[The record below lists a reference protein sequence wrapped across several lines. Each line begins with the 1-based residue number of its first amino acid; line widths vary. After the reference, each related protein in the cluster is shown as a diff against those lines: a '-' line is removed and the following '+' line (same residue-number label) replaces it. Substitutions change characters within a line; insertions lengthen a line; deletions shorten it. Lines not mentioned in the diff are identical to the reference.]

1 MTTLHTRRQHPWIGF
16 VIACALVGA
25 WTVTG
30 RAQARD
36 RDSGQV
42 ERSTQT
48 LRLDPGGLLDL
59 SNVSGDITVGGGS
72 GREVI
77 LEIVKRASRRN
88 NRTSLSAVK
97 RASRR
102 NNRTSLSAVEID
114 IDARSSR
121 IEVRTRYPRN
131 TRRTR
136 ISVSYDVTVPRDT
149 RVFLRSVSGD
159 IVLSNIDGEARIET
173 VSGEVVVRRV
183 TQLVRAKSVSGGVT
197 LADIA
202 TDDQLEAATVSGD
215 LEAHDISGRRLR
227 LNTVSGDIDLRGV
240 AFSRTDIDTVSGDI
254 EFEGDL
260 AVDGRYSFNAHSGDV
275 RLILSDEVGFE
286 LEASSF
292 SGSVRSDL
300 PVVLDG
306 FDSGTTGRRRNR
318 NVVGT
323 YGDGSA
329 LLEISTFSGD
339 IVITR

>member
-77 LEIVKRASRRN
+77 LEI
-88 NRTSLSAVK
+88 VK

-197 LADIA
+197 LADIT
-202 TDDQLEAATVSGD
+202 TDGQLEAATVSGD
-215 LEAHDISGRRLR
+215 LEARDISGRRLR
-227 LNTVSGDIDLRGV
+227 LSTVSGDIDLRGM

-254 EFEGDL
+254 EYEGDL

-306 FDSGTTGRRRNR
+306 FDSGTTGRSRNR

>member
-77 LEIVKRASRRN
+77 LEI
-88 NRTSLSAVK
+88 VK

>member
-1 MTTLHTRRQHPWIGF
+1 MTTPQSRRQHPWIGF

-77 LEIVKRASRRN
+77 LEITKRASRRN
-88 NRTSLSAVK
+88 NQ
-97 RASRR
+97 
-102 NNRTSLSAVEID
+102 TSLSAVEVD

-149 RVFLRSVSGD
+149 RVALRSVSGD
-159 IVLSNIDGEARIET
+159 IVLSDIDGEARVET
-173 VSGEVVVRRV
+173 VSGEVELRRV

-202 TDDQLEAATVSGD
+202 TDGQLEASTVSGD
-215 LEAHDISGRRLR
+215 LEARDVSGQRLT
-227 LNTVSGDIDLRGV
+227 LNTVSGDIELRGM

-254 EFEGDL
+254 EYEGDL
-260 AVDGRYSFNAHSGDV
+260 AVDGRYSFNAHSGNV
-275 RLILSDEVGFE
+275 RLILSEEVGFE

-306 FDSGTTGRRRNR
+306 FDSGSTGRRRNR